1 MQRHKLKI
9 LPEYF
14 DYVCTGEKSFEIRK
28 NDRGF
33 KVGDLLE
40 LHEYIPEKDEFT
52 GRVVVREVTYMTD
65 YAQKEN
71 YVVMAIDI
79 A

>member
-14 DYVCTGEKSFEIRK
+14 DYVYSGEKSFEIRR

-40 LHEYIPEKDEFT
+40 LHEYIPEKNEFT

>member
-1 MQRHKLKI
+1 MIGVLRSAI
-9 LPEYF
+9 
-14 DYVCTGEKSFEIRK
+14 CWSFTSI
-28 NDRGF
+28 
-33 KVGDLLE
+33 
-40 LHEYIPEKDEFT
+40 IPEKDEFT